1 MMIKYKATAKGIY
14 LLYIPDERMCV
25 CLCVHGTE

>member
-14 LLYIPDERMCV
+14 LLYIPDERICV
-25 CLCVHGTE
+25 CVHGTE